1 MKKTTDSQAGREL
14 LARAYHAA
22 VDAADPG
29 RAVLAHLPPAPA
41 GRLLIVG
48 AGKAAAAMAQAA
60 EQHYREL
67 GQSPAGL
74 IIAPEA
80 EVAHYGNVQVATAS
94 HPLPDQRSVSATRQL
109 LALLED
115 LEPDDL
121 VICLLS
127 GGGSALM
134 NAPDGISLAELVD
147 LSSELLRSGAD
158 IGGINIVRSHL
169 CRVKGG
175 GLAAAA
181 SPARVVAL
189 VISDV
194 VGDDLATVASGP
206 TVPAQ
211 GTFAQAL
218 EVLDRHA
225 IEAKAVR
232 NVLQQGRD
240 GLRPGRPKAGS
251 ALFDRVQTL
260 LVASAQASLE
270 AAAAS
275 LAAAGYCTRILSD
288 SITGDS
294 RQAARFHA
302 ALTRQ
307 VLRHDQPFTAPCALI
322 SGGETTVTIGRST
335 AVGTG
340 GRNSDFALALALD
353 LWGEAR
359 VHALAADTDGIDGS
373 APVAGSFVTPLLWQS
388 ARRAE
393 ALAAKKNFDSHG
405 FFAQH
410 AHQLITGPT
419 GTNVNDLRIIL
430 IGDQA

>member
-1 MKKTTDSQAGREL
+1 MEFNVMQNMTTQASRQL
-14 LARAYHAA
+14 LTDAFHAA
-22 VDAADPG
+22 VSAADPG
-29 RAVLAHLPPAPA
+29 RAVLPHLPPAPA
-41 GRLLIVG
+41 GRLIVVG
-48 AGKAAAAMAQAA
+48 AGKAAEPMAQAV

-67 GQSPAGL
+67 GQSPTGL
-74 IIAPEA
+74 VIAPEA
-80 EVAHYGNVQVATAS
+80 EVTHYGNVRVATAS
-94 HPLPDQRSVSATRQL
+94 HPLPDQRSVNASRQL

-134 NAPDGISLAELVD
+134 NAPDGISLAELVE
-147 LSSELLRSGAD
+147 LSNDLLRSGAA
-158 IGGINIVRSHL
+158 IGEINTLRSHL
-169 CRVKGG
+169 CRIKGG

-218 EVLDRHA
+218 EILDRHA
-225 IEAKAVR
+225 IGATAAR

-270 AAAAS
+270 AAADR

-294 RQAARFHA
+294 RQAAQFHA

-307 VLRHDQPFTAPCALI
+307 VLRHGQPFTAPCALI
-322 SGGETTVTIGRST
+322 SGGETTVTVGRSS
-335 AVGTG
+335 AVGTSC
-340 GRNSDFALALALD
+340 RNSHLEL
-353 LWGEAR
+353 
-359 VHALAADTDGIDGS
+359 
-373 APVAGSFVTPLLWQS
+373 
-388 ARRAE
+388 
-393 ALAAKKNFDSHG
+393 
-405 FFAQH
+405 
-410 AHQLITGPT
+410 
-419 GTNVNDLRIIL
+419 
-430 IGDQA
+430 